1 MVLEYYNHLRSED
14 PEERSQ
20 AAVGLIKDLMNRDSE
35 EDWDYAFNRLL
46 KGLASSNKASRLGF
60 GMTLSELLRI
70 RHENIELSKYLD
82 LCDEYFKVGKGA
94 NGHEERGC
102 WFGRLFAMQNLLNA
116 PSILVERSG
125 LDDFK
130 RFLDMDVMLASQKP
144 WLRKGSVAIL
154 CQLFSSDS
162 RNSILKGVSF
172 DLDAAIQHLLE
183 KLNEAK
189 LTFTS
194 DGAALYLCLGRE
206 RCREFFEKTNK
217 GWKDGDPL
225 SRKNSQSLIKV
236 LKEVPV
242 DEEHKTQRE
251 ALWTPHYVWN
261 YILEE
266 LLASPQENE
275 EDDPGKKHKNK
286 KRKKNKDSDK
296 TSSSQDSS
304 RCTLSEFW
312 KVVVDEGMFSQSAS
326 SESKFSGF
334 GILKVFLENLNKRQH
349 VEVLFS
355 PNLLRCLINQLSGE
369 DRHLNKAAKRI
380 VNIVKQTSEDKP
392 FVTVPVIKAFLTGKN
407 GSPNFDKLT
416 NTKTVEE
423 MVALVPKAQLKELV
437 DMFCGIFV
445 TPGVDKNEKPKAIDG
460 RRQWALD
467 YLLKIM
473 RSRTK
478 EKKDINGKSTWA
490 WIDTVG
496 WIEEPIDLL
505 IKCGYFKNA
514 QKCDPELSERG
525 IETCRDR
532 LDSIMK
538 AIVGMTRPNN
548 GGSWAY
554 YVIDRITTLE
564 EKEELINPFEGELRT
579 ARDKALKT
587 VKKIHKKRKSP
598 HIDGSELKAFELLF
612 SLVLLRVYSS
622 DADAASVL
630 DEIQMCYNN
639 IIGQRNIEE
648 NDVGEEIDT
657 SQVLTEIL
665 LTFLSKKSALLRKL
679 SETVWETFSS
689 EVSAESLG
697 LLYDVL
703 QTKESK
709 EGQDE
714 MFEGEDDEQ
723 GEEDEDEDDEEKE
736 GSDNEENDDSEAE
749 EEDDGDDEDDENDES
764 ENDSDSSED
773 MNEEM
778 EEADREY
785 NKQLAEAL
793 RVTDEAEKE
802 KSSGSESDDDESM
815 DDEQMMALDG
825 HLVNVLRQRQ
835 AFLDEHKKKKKTEE
849 RDAKQN
855 VIEMKSRVLDLVDLY
870 VKTQS
875 SNLNILTAIVPLL
888 FLIRTT
894 KERQLGEK
902 AHKILKTNL
911 CKVRE
916 PPVLQDDAEYT
927 EVLAI
932 LDQIHQQARKSTNNA
947 HSLASNQ
954 CSIFVSKII
963 LKYAPSKSS
972 EVVSIYADS
981 LTDWV
986 QRKQSKINPGM
997 FNDFVNWVMST
1008 KKK

>member
-1 MVLEYYNHLRSED
+1 MLLEYYNHLRSED

-20 AAVGLIKDLMNRDSE
+20 AAVGLIKDLMERDSE

-70 RHENIELSKYLD
+70 RHEKIKLSDYLD

-116 PSILVERSG
+116 PSILVESCN
-125 LDDFK
+125 LHDFK
-130 RFLDMDVMLASQKP
+130 RFLDMVVMLASQKA

-154 CQLFSSDS
+154 CQLFNSDA
-162 RNSILKGVSF
+162 RNSIFKKVSF
-172 DLDAAIQHLLE
+172 DLDVATQYLLE
-183 KLNEAK
+183 QLNESK

-194 DGAALYLCLGRE
+194 DGCALYLCIGRE
-206 RCREFFEKTNK
+206 RCREFFDNTHK

-225 SRKNSQSLIKV
+225 SKKNSQSLIKV

-242 DEEHKTQRE
+242 DEEHKAQKE
-251 ALWTPHYVWN
+251 ALWMPHYVWN

-266 LLASPQENE
+266 LLATPQEE
-275 EDDPGKKHKNK
+275 EADETDRGKKHKNK
-286 KRKKNKDSDK
+286 KRKKSKNSDK
-296 TSSSQDSS
+296 ESLPHDSS
-304 RCTLSEFW
+304 RCNLSEFW

-334 GILKVFLENLNKRQH
+334 GILKVFLENLNKREQ

-380 VNIVKQTSEDKP
+380 VNIIKQTSAEKS
-392 FVTVPVIKAFLTGKN
+392 FVTIPVIKAFLTGKN

-423 MVALVPKAQLKELV
+423 LVSLVPKSQLKELS

-445 TPGVDKNEKPKAIDG
+445 SPGVDKNEKPKAIDG

-467 YLLKIM
+467 YLLKIV
-473 RSRTK
+473 RSRTR
-478 EKKDINGKSTWA
+478 EKKEVNGKSTWA
-490 WIDTVG
+490 WIDTID
-496 WIEEPIDLL
+496 WIEVPIDLL

-514 QKCDPELSERG
+514 QKCGPELSERG
-525 IETCRDR
+525 VETSRDR

-538 AIVGMTRPNN
+538 AIVGMPRPND

-564 EKEELINPFEGELRT
+564 EKEELINPFQDELLT

-587 VKKIHKKRKSP
+587 VKKIHKKRKTP

-622 DADAASVL
+622 DTDAASVL

-648 NDVGEEIDT
+648 IDVDEEIDT

-714 MFEGEDDEQ
+714 MFEGEDDE
-723 GEEDEDEDDEEKE
+723 GEEEEDDDDEEKE
-736 GSDNEENDDSEAE
+736 KEDSDNEA
-749 EEDDGDDEDDENDES
+749 NDES
-764 ENDSDSSED
+764 GDEEEEEESDDESDTSED
-773 MNEEM
+773 MDEEM
-778 EEADREY
+778 KEADREY
-785 NKQLAEAL
+785 NKQLADAL
-793 RVTDEAEKE
+793 RVNEEAAEE

-815 DDEQMMALDG
+815 DDEQMLALDG

-835 AFLDEHKKKKKTEE
+835 ALMDEHKKKKKTEE

-855 VIEMKSRVLDLVDLY
+855 VVEMKSRVLDLVDLY
-870 VKTQS
+870 VKTQP

-888 FLIRTT
+888 SLIRTT

-902 AHKILKTNL
+902 AHKILKASL

-916 PPVLQDDAEYT
+916 PPVLQNDDEYT
-927 EVLAI
+927 EVLVI

-963 LKYAPSKSS
+963 VKYDPSKAS
-972 EVVSIYADS
+972 EVVSIYAES

-997 FNDFVNWVMST
+997 FNDFVNWVTST